1 VSSKKVNTRGI
12 SEIPKI
18 KKLAE
23 KRGTPLI
30 DVTFG
35 KKKNTVRFSYKT
47 VGTGVIVFF
56 YMNRDKGIQRELT
69 RLAR

>member
-1 VSSKKVNTRGI
+1 VAKTSNQTGLKDI
-12 SEIPKI
+12 SKI
-18 KKLAE
+18 KKLAD
-23 KRGTPLI
+23 KKGKPLI

-35 KKKNTVRFSYKT
+35 KKKNTIRFSYKT

-56 YMNRDKGIQRELT
+56 YQNREQGIRRELE

>member
-1 VSSKKVNTRGI
+1 VAKTSNQTGLKEI
-12 SEIPKI
+12 SKI
-18 KKLAE
+18 KKLAD
-23 KRGTPLI
+23 KKGKPLI

-35 KKKNTVRFSYKT
+35 KKKNTIRFSYKT

-56 YMNRDKGIQRELT
+56 YQNREQGIRRELE